1 MSTTS
6 IELADVIRK
15 FGPDH
20 ARLYGSK
27 LMPSQKK
34 CLQDIVQCMTPTLGG
49 CRYHCEDCGESFW
62 RYHGCGNRSCPKC
75 LGPKTEKW
83 LEARRAEILPCP
95 YFHVIVTMPSE
106 LRSVALRHQKIIY
119 GLFVKVSADCVRELA
134 KDKRYVGG
142 EVGIMA
148 VLHTWNGQLLHHPH
162 IHMLV
167 TAGGIEAGGYWR
179 EPTGEFLVR
188 VEALSKMIRSRMSKE
203 LKKAHPEIHEKAP
216 AKTWFREWCSYC
228 KPFGEGNQA
237 VLEYLGRYV
246 FRVAINNSR
255 ILEMDDTH
263 VKIRYKNHDTGEFF
277 ETRIPGVEFIR
288 RFLLH
293 VLPKGFHKVR
303 YYGLWAPAKREKM
316 AQARLLLQLKRHVMI
331 EEYPLDAPEE
341 SSSVSLEDVDDF
353 QPAPCPCPNCGSK
366 NTVLIEE
373 LKPVWRRTPA

>member
-1 MSTTS
+1 
-6 IELADVIRK
+6 
-15 FGPDH
+15 
-20 ARLYGSK
+20 
-27 LMPSQKK
+27 
-34 CLQDIVQCMTPTLGG
+34 
-49 CRYHCEDCGESFW
+49 
-62 RYHGCGNRSCPKC
+62 
-75 LGPKTEKW
+75 
-83 LEARRAEILPCP
+83 
-95 YFHVIVTMPSE
+95 MPSE

-162 IHMLV
+162 VHMLV

-203 LKKAHPEIHEKAP
+203 LKKAHPDIHETVP
-216 AKTWFREWCSYC
+216 SKTWFREWCSYC